1 MYSES
6 DLMSVYD
13 FCKQTPEGS
22 LKKMMISGKM
32 TEAHFRIFLKIVRA
46 VPGAE
51 FVQIANSGTIPK
63 IKLNAQEMALKET
76 LWGVCLSK
84 CEELGLLSKMAAAA

>member
-6 DLMSVYD
+6 ELMSVYD

-22 LKKMMISGKM
+22 LKKMLVSGRM
-32 TEAHFRIFLKIVRA
+32 TEAHFRVFLKVVRA
-46 VPGAE
+46 VSGAD
-51 FVQIANSGTIPK
+51 FVQMANNGNLPK

-76 LWGVCLSK
+76 LWGICLSK
-84 CEELGLLSKMAAAA
+84 CEELGLLSKAVAAA